1 MEAYKDMK
9 IISEWNQ
16 AIVEEFRANGGNV
29 GGRFTDRTLL
39 LLHTIGRKSGRELI
53 NPLAYVRDDDRYV
66 IIASKGGADAHPD
79 WYYNLISHP
88 DVTIEVGTDSFQVH
102 AEEAHEPERSRLY
115 EKMIEMMPAFADYR
129 QKAARII
136 PVIVLKK
143 VS

>member
-1 MEAYKDMK
+1 MT

-39 LLHTIGRKSGRELI
+39 LLHTIGRNSGEERI
-53 NPLAYVRDDDRYV
+53 NPLAYVQDDGRYV

-79 WYYNLISHP
+79 WYYNLTSHP
-88 DVTIEVGTDSFQVH
+88 DVTIEVGVDTFPVH
-102 AEEAHEPERSRLY
+102 AKEAQEPERTRLY

-129 QKAARII
+129 QKAARVI
-136 PVIVLKK
+136 PVFILTKTG
-143 VS
+143 